1 MAIKKTEAK
10 GTEPKAPKPR
20 RSAVER
26 LEEQLTEAR
35 NAQQAKALKR
45 IANVQA
51 RLDVLLERRFKLDVQ
66 IDAVVLELN
75 EAKASMPLVTDGVGT
90 GPEALVTDGTDPDPV
105 EADPES
111 TDSDD
116 PESTDSDDPES
127 TNSDAPEPVESTDST
142 EK

>member
-35 NAQQAKALKR
+35 IAQQAKALKR

-51 RLDVLLERRFKLDVQ
+51 RLDVLFERRFKLDVQ

-75 EAKASMPLVTDGVGT
+75 EAKASMPLVTDG
-90 GPEALVTDGTDPDPV
+90 TDPEPV
-105 EADPES
+105 EADPEF
-111 TDSDD
+111 
-116 PESTDSDDPES
+116 
-127 TNSDAPEPVESTDST
+127 TNSDDPEPVESTDST
-142 EK
+142 EE